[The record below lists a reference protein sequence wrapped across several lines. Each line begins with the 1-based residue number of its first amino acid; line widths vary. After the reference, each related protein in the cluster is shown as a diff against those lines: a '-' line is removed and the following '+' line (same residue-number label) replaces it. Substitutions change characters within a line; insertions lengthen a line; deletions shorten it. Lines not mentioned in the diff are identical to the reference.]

1 MIERGSVQK
10 GSFKSIYNKSTKKSY
25 TPKDIS
31 TEKATIARANA
42 KALKKA
48 SSDLGKRGSTAR
60 AAANK
65 ELNLQKLFKE
75 NKTVREAVKKFYGK
89 DVKVQDL
96 GKKVKPSQFNKK
108 GEKGGLYQVL
118 RDLNMPKNKQ
128 GGVLKMQLG
137 NTFPSLYAKNLTLPK
152 FDLSNLRFTSPYNTS
167 QTGLTYSNPNTQ
179 KANQAFSAK
188 YPNVSKAIQS
198 LGNNSATS
206 SSQSNSSSNVPD
218 GTIDEF
224 TVELFKKKPYRN
236 YSLLT
241 EVGKLAKS
249 KQTNAR
255 STAEQIKAAAQ
266 VPYMST
272 IQAPHLRTSTPFA
285 ALYEKE
291 AGNLQSS
298 GKRIADTTADW
309 DKAAGVR
316 LNASKQ
322 ASDLRLQGQQQDI
335 ARNDAIV
342 SQQNQLNNRML
353 EYNTNI
359 MNQNAARGAD
369 ARSKIHQLNANRIFI
384 DGAGEQNFLSFLG
397 REASWAP
404 MKKALW
410 DLQQESANP
419 NITRAY
425 DYADYLNNEGQKVFK
440 DRWQASEDAKKG
452 QTYYTPVKWEDSDE
466 YKEWEKWRFSHQNT
480 INNLLAN
487 YQRAQRVASTMSY
500 FQRGGKMTLEDRI
513 ALENIKYNHKKL
525 LKNEELYFKQLMN
538 NSKLVQKALIKVFK

>member
-1 MIERGSVQK
+1 MK
-10 GSFKSIYNKSTKKSY
+10 
-25 TPKDIS
+25 
-31 TEKATIARANA
+31 
-42 KALKKA
+42 
-48 SSDLGKRGSTAR
+48 
-60 AAANK
+60 
-65 ELNLQKLFKE
+65 
-75 NKTVREAVKKFYGK
+75 
-89 DVKVQDL
+89 
-96 GKKVKPSQFNKK
+96 
-108 GEKGGLYQVL
+108 
-118 RDLNMPKNKQ
+118 
-128 GGVLKMQLG
+128 LG

-152 FDLSNLRFTSPYNTS
+152 FDLSNLRYTSPYSTS
-167 QTGLTYSNPNTQ
+167 QTGFTYSDPGMQ
-179 KANQAFSAK
+179 RAHQAFSDK
-188 YPNVSKAIQS
+188 YPNISKATQS
-198 LGNNSATS
+198 FGHNSTTS
-206 SSQSNSSSNVPD
+206 SLPSSSSSNVPD

-224 TVELFKKKPYRN
+224 KVELFKKKPYRN

-241 EVGKLAKS
+241 EAIKLAKS
-249 KQTNAR
+249 RQTNAR
-255 STAEQIKAAAQ
+255 STAEQIKAASQ

-316 LNASKQ
+316 LNAAKQ
-322 ASDLRLQGQQQDI
+322 ASDIRLQGQHQDI
-335 ARNDAIV
+335 ARNDAIT
-342 SQQNQLNNRML
+342 SQQNELNNRML

-369 ARSKIHQLNANRIFI
+369 ARSKIHQLIANRIFI
-384 DGAGEQNFLSFLG
+384 DGMGEQNFLSFLG
-397 REASWAP
+397 REATQAP
-404 MKKALW
+404 IKKALW

-425 DYADYLNNEGQKVFK
+425 DYAEYLNNEGQKVFK

-452 QTYYTPVKWEDSDE
+452 QVYYNPVKWEDSDE
-466 YKEWEKWRFSHQNT
+466 YKEWKNLWDSHQNT
-480 INNLLAN
+480 INDLLAN

-500 FQRGGKMTLEDRI
+500 FQKGGKMTLEDRI
-513 ALENIKYNHKKL
+513 ALENVKYNHKKL